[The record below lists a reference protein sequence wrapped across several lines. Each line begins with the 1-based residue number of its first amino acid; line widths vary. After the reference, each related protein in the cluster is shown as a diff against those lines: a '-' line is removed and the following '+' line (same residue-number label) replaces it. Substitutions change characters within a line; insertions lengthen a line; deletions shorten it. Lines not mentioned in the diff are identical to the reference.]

1 MSDAGPSGGN
11 SFFLSKTQTLYT
23 DSIRLSRRYRRPA
36 SKYLRN
42 FGNFWQR
49 RFCVHNELMRVCCVL
64 LILAWLAC
72 PLLMPAQHSLAQ
84 RLDAKERQL
93 ERLYAEYWRAEY
105 RIALGDEH
113 VSSRPV
119 QENIRAVV
127 IDDAFIKSLQTAH
140 FRNRILRRRRDL
152 FLEEATYTKISND
165 PKLTGIVEAIVQRE
179 NSMRYEVGSRHLTR
193 AELTET
199 LFHNPNR
206 QLREQAWK
214 AQTQITAVNGERI
227 RQAIRM
233 RNELAFQSTDELFST
248 FMLRRKGLETER
260 LFEWFESIRSQTEPE
275 YQQLRER
282 FRRELNV
289 DQVEPWDLEFYF
301 STLTNDF
308 EQSHFVPDQ
317 GWMQAKQLTGRF
329 GYRLNK
335 LPVEMQLAD
344 LSFAGAAYPI
354 LYGRDVKI
362 LANRYSGIFF
372 YDRLFH
378 ATGHAL
384 HYSMMEEPSFLL
396 RANCA
401 EPFDEGL
408 AQVVALMLYRPEVDS
423 ELFGLTPEQARLL
436 SDTHRLRELFDLR
449 NTMADSLF
457 EFEAYADPD
466 QDLAA
471 LYNRIHSKYLGVDM
485 HGVPVW
491 AFNQMYGSDP
501 IYLQSY
507 VVGEMVARQILDTL
521 DQRFG
526 NSWSERA
533 GKFLKINFYSRGAE
547 KTLDALM
554 LHGTGEPLNERHL
567 IASLGALGAT
577 QTSAEIRG
585 DTKSSL
591 QHTKE
596 TP

>member
-1 MSDAGPSGGN
+1 
-11 SFFLSKTQTLYT
+11 
-23 DSIRLSRRYRRPA
+23 
-36 SKYLRN
+36 
-42 FGNFWQR
+42 
-49 RFCVHNELMRVCCVL
+49 MRVCCGL
-64 LILAWLAC
+64 LILTWLAC
-72 PLLMPAQHSLAQ
+72 PLLMPAQQSLAR
-84 RLDAKERQL
+84 RLDAKEKEL
-93 ERLYAEYWRAEY
+93 ERLYADYWGAEY

-113 VSSRPV
+113 ASSRPA

-127 IDDAFIKSLQTAH
+127 IDDAFIKSLQAAH
-140 FRNRILRRRRDL
+140 FRNRFLRRRRDL

-165 PKLTGIVEAIVQRE
+165 PKLTGIVEEIVQRE
-179 NSMRYEVGSRHLTR
+179 NSMRYQVGSRHLTR
-193 AELTET
+193 AELTDT

-206 QLREQAWK
+206 QTREQAWK
-214 AQTQITAVNGERI
+214 AQAQITVANGERI
-227 RQAIRM
+227 RQAIRV

-248 FMLRRKGLETER
+248 FMLRRKGLEAEK

-275 YQQLRER
+275 YQQLRKR
-282 FRRELNV
+282 IRKELNV
-289 DQVEPWDLEFYF
+289 DKVQPWDLEFFF

-317 GWMQAKQLTGRF
+317 GWTQAKQLTAQF
-329 GYRLNK
+329 GYYLEK

-384 HYSMMEEPSFLL
+384 HYSMMDEPSFLL
-396 RANCA
+396 RANYA

-423 ELFGLTPEQARLL
+423 ELFGLSPEQARLL

-471 LYNRIHSKYLGVDM
+471 LYNRIHSKYLGIDM
-485 HGVPVW
+485 HNVPVW

-507 VVGEMVARQILDTL
+507 VVGEMVARQILDTV

-526 NSWSERA
+526 NSWSKRA
-533 GKFLKINFYSRGAE
+533 GKFLKTNFYSRGAE
-547 KTLDALM
+547 NTLDALM
-554 LHGTGEPLNERHL
+554 LHGTGEPLSERHL
-567 IASLGALGAT
+567 IASLRSPGAT
-577 QTSAEIRG
+577 QTSAEILR
-585 DTKSSL
+585 DTKPSP
-591 QHTKE
+591 QHTRK
-596 TP
+596 TTRRLSRGS